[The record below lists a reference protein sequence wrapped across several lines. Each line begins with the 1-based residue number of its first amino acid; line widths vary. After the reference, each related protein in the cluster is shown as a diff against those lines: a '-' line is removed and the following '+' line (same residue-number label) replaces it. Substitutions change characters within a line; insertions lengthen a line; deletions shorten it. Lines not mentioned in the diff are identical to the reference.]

1 MKMWETNDFLGARR
15 KKEAALFGAASCAE
29 KYLSVPSAN
38 AQPSAQDF
46 YSSER
51 EPQKGNRRASIR
63 GRCRV
68 DRCGEVEAP
77 AGTVQRPSCECALPI
92 NMGNPG
98 SRLGD

>member
-1 MKMWETNDFLGARR
+1 MKVREQTTSSVQNAKRGRPVW
-15 KKEAALFGAASCAE
+15 AASCAE

-51 EPQKGNRRASIR
+51 EPQEGNRRATIR

-68 DRCGEVEAP
+68 DRRGEVEAP
-77 AGTVQRPSCECALPI
+77 AGTVERPSCECALPI
-92 NMGNPG
+92 NMRNPG